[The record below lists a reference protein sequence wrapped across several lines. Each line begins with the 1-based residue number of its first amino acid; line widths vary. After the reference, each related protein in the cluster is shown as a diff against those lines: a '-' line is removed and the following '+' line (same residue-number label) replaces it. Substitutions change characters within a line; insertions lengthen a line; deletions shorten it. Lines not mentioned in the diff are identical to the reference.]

1 MSSLSIPTHV
11 AARIKAEKQL
21 ARPPVPPMVN
31 PLKHFQPAGADVAQ
45 DADMPIPEGL
55 PDPGLWRL
63 ILMPIRQ
70 RVKTKGKILLAD
82 ETLDT
87 QNWTHAL
94 WKVCKVGP
102 FVYRGPAYQGFSPE
116 ELEANRPKVGE
127 LYLVDPKAPRRFNYK
142 KVLFIVVN
150 DDQLWGRVEPENIDG
165 LEFKGLEL

>member
-11 AARIKAEKQL
+11 AARIQAEKRIAAAAPAPVVNL
-21 ARPPVPPMVN
+21 PARPT
-31 PLKHFQPAGADVAQ
+31 GAVAQ
-45 DADMPIPEGL
+45 EVDCPIPEGL

-63 ILMPIRQ
+63 ILMPVRQ
-70 RVKTKGKILLAD
+70 RRASKGNIIFAD

-102 FVYRGPAYQGFSPE
+102 FVYKGPAWQGFTEE

-127 LYLVDPKAPRRFNYK
+127 LYLVDPKAPRRFDFK
-142 KVLFIVVN
+142 KQLFIVVN
-150 DDQLWGRVEPENIDG
+150 DDQLWSKVDPANVDG
-165 LEFKGLEL
+165 LEFRGLEL

>member
-1 MSSLSIPTHV
+1 MALSIPTHV
-11 AARIKAEKQL
+11 AARIQAEK
-21 ARPPVPPMVN
+21 ARPPVPAMPF
-31 PLKHFQPAGADVAQ
+31 PTLTSLPSPGGDVAQ

-70 RVKTKGKILLAD
+70 RVKTKGNIILAD

-94 WKVCKVGP
+94 WKVCKIGP
-102 FVYRGPAYQGFSPE
+102 FVYRGPAYQGFSQE
-116 ELEANRPKVGE
+116 ELDKERPKVGE

-150 DDQLWGRVEPENIDG
+150 DDQLWGRVNPDNIDG